1 MPVKRKVRAK
11 SSKDSTPSPDD
22 KRTRKE
28 FDSVSSQTDD
38 EVIEALNMAEDL
50 GKKIE
55 HVLLKLGKLDV
66 IESRLQEMNST
77 LANIEQTVS
86 RLDEEV
92 KILKVKTNK
101 TDEVVKVL
109 KENLEFNEDD
119 ISDLKRDSKEVQN
132 EVFELKKQILYM
144 ETYSR
149 RENAKFFGLP
159 EEQNTSNGEERMQ
172 DGTQLPAE
180 DSKEVV
186 YNFLEEHL
194 KIDRPHDKIE
204 FQRVHRLG
212 KPNAGAN
219 PRPIIARFLRYGDK
233 QLVMDRAR
241 KYLKNTAFNIYD
253 DIPKPLYDSRKGQLK
268 KLREAR
274 EKGYTAFFS
283 KAHPDKMFVNG
294 KYIAPGE
301 SV

>member
-1 MPVKRKVRAK
+1 
-11 SSKDSTPSPDD
+11 
-22 KRTRKE
+22 
-28 FDSVSSQTDD
+28 
-38 EVIEALNMAEDL
+38 MAEDL

-55 HVLLKLGKLDV
+55 HVLLRLGKLDV
-66 IESRLQEMNST
+66 IESRLQEINST
-77 LANIEQTVS
+77 LSNIEPAIS

-101 TDEVVKVL
+101 TDEVVKIL

-119 ISDLKRDSKEVQN
+119 ISDLKRDSKEVQS

-149 RENAKFFGLP
+149 RENAKFLGLP
-159 EEQNTSNGEERMQ
+159 EESSTSKGEERMQ
-172 DGTQLPAE
+172 NGTQLPAE
-180 DSKEVV
+180 DFKVV
-186 YNFLEEHL
+186 IYNFLEEHL
-194 KIDRPHDKIE
+194 QIDWPRDKIV
-204 FQRVHRLG
+204 FQRVHRPG
-212 KPNAGAN
+212 KPNAGAK

-241 KYLKNTAFNIYD
+241 KYLHNTAFNVYD

-268 KLREAR
+268 KRREAR

-283 KAHPDKMFVNG
+283 KAHPDKLFVNG
-294 KYIAPGE
+294 RYIPPGE

>member
-11 SSKDSTPSPDD
+11 SSTPSPDD
-22 KRTRKE
+22 KKSRKE
-28 FDSVSSQTDD
+28 TGSVSSQTDD
-38 EVIEALNMAEDL
+38 EIFEALNMAEDL

-55 HVLLKLGKLDV
+55 HVLLKLGKLDI
-66 IESRLQEMNST
+66 IESRLQEINST
-77 LANIEQTVS
+77 LASIERTVS

-92 KILKVKTNK
+92 KILKVKSNETN
-101 TDEVVKVL
+101 EAVKVL
-109 KENLEFNEDD
+109 KENVEFNEED
-119 ISDLKRDSKEVQN
+119 ISDLKRDSKAVQHEVL
-132 EVFELKKQILYM
+132 ELKKQILYM

-159 EEQNTSNGEERMQ
+159 EGPSTSNGEERMQ
-172 DGTQLPAE
+172 DGIELPAE
-180 DSKEVV
+180 DSKEVI
-186 YNFLEEHL
+186 YNFLQEHL
-194 KIDRPHDKIE
+194 QIDRPRDKIE

-212 KPNAGAN
+212 KPNVGGR

-241 KYLKNTAFNIYD
+241 KYLKNTAFNVYD

-268 KLREAR
+268 KLHEAR

-283 KAHPDKMFVNG
+283 KAHPDKLFVNG

>member
-22 KRTRKE
+22 KKTRKE
-28 FDSVSSQTDD
+28 GGSASSQTDD
-38 EVIEALNMAEDL
+38 EIFEALNMAEDI

-55 HVLLKLGKLDV
+55 HMLLKLGKLD
-66 IESRLQEMNST
+66 IIDSRLQEMHLT

-92 KILKVKTNK
+92 KTLKVKTNEM
-101 TDEVVKVL
+101 DEVVKVL
-109 KENLEFNEDD
+109 KENLVFNEDD
-119 ISDLKRDSKEVQN
+119 ISDLKRDSKEVQH
-132 EVFELKKQILYM
+132 EVFELKRQILYM

-159 EEQNTSNGEERMQ
+159 EEPSTSNGGERMQ

-180 DSKEVV
+180 DSKEVI
-186 YNFLEEHL
+186 YNFLEQHL
-194 KIDRPHDKIE
+194 QIDRPRDKIE

-212 KPNAGAN
+212 KPNAGAR

-241 KYLKNTAFNIYD
+241 KYLKNTAFNVYD

-283 KAHPDKMFVNG
+283 KAHPDKLFVNG
-294 KYIAPGE
+294 RYIAPGE

>member
-22 KRTRKE
+22 KKTRKE
-28 FDSVSSQTDD
+28 GGSASSQTDD
-38 EVIEALNMAEDL
+38 EIFEALNMAEDI

-55 HVLLKLGKLDV
+55 HMLLKLGKLDI
-66 IESRLQEMNST
+66 IESRLQEMHST

-92 KILKVKTNK
+92 KTLKVKTNEM
-101 TDEVVKVL
+101 DEVVKVL
-109 KENLEFNEDD
+109 KENLVFNEDD
-119 ISDLKRDSKEVQN
+119 ISDLKRDSKEVQH
-132 EVFELKKQILYM
+132 EVFELKRQILYM

-159 EEQNTSNGEERMQ
+159 EEPSTSNGGERMQ

-180 DSKEVV
+180 DSKEVI
-186 YNFLEEHL
+186 YNFLEQHL
-194 KIDRPHDKIE
+194 QIDRPRDKIE

-212 KPNAGAN
+212 KPNAGAR

-241 KYLKNTAFNIYD
+241 KYLKNTAFNVYD

-283 KAHPDKMFVNG
+283 KAHPDKLFVNG
-294 KYIAPGE
+294 RYIAPGE

>member
-1 MPVKRKVRAK
+1 
-11 SSKDSTPSPDD
+11 
-22 KRTRKE
+22 
-28 FDSVSSQTDD
+28 
-38 EVIEALNMAEDL
+38 MAEDL

-119 ISDLKRDSKEVQN
+119 ISDLKRHSKEVQN

-204 FQRVHRLG
+204 FQRVHRLE

-233 QLVMDRAR
+233 QLVMDRAQ

-283 KAHPDKMFVNG
+283 KAHPDKLFVNG